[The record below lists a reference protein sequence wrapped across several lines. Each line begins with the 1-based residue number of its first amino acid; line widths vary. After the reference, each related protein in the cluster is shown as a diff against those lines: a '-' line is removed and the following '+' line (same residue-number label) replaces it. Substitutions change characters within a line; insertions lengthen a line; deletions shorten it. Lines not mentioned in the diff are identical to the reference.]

1 MVTKNICSL
10 QASADM
16 HFDIKICNIM
26 NFIILICL
34 FMFTKYIT
42 ELKYEFGHWLL
53 K

>member
-42 ELKYEFGHWLL
+42 ELKYESGHWLL